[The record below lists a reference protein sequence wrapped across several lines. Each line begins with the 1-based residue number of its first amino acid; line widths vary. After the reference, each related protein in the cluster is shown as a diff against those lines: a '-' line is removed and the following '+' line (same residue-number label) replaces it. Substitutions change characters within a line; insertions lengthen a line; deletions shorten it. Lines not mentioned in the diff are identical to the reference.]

1 MQQLARCECRSPF
14 ASLPAAA
21 RAALAAAATRMSQ
34 VPQLFD
40 AQTGQPVSYGTL
52 ADLPL
57 RQPLRTQN
65 GDFVCRLSMNLVQ
78 IGGTGASASDDRSC
92 CCCCS
97 IVYPDAD

>member
-1 MQQLARCECRSPF
+1 MPF

-21 RAALAAAATRMSQ
+21 RAALAAATRMSQ

-78 IGGTGASASDDRSC
+78 IGGTGASANDD
-92 CCCCS
+92 CCCS
-97 IVYPDAD
+97 IVRPDAD